1 MSVPAEKPPA
11 DTAPAYPPKPANDTH
26 VLDVA
31 ETEKV
36 LPLPMLLKKVS
47 EGYRKPYQ
55 TMVGEIAKAA
65 FGNGRLTS
73 EEYFTLR
80 LFDDAHIVGD
90 KAAFCGMAGMR
101 RLWPAANYQ
110 PEWHGVITDKLA
122 FDTLIGGYGLP
133 AIKMRAYYFT
143 EGFRVPAQ
151 RMLRQ
156 RDDLRAFLS
165 DPASYPFFSKP
176 RASSLS
182 LGSASATGYNA
193 ETGKIELLNGKTVGL
208 ENFID
213 DIVTHFGSGYM
224 FQERVTP
231 HQGVRDICGDRLA
244 TVRVYTINGENGPE
258 VFRVCWKVPA
268 GKNVADNFW
277 RKGNILAAVNY
288 ETGKITRAI
297 RGFAL
302 DQEELTHHPDT
313 NAPLV
318 GATIP
323 NFKTVIELSLESAR
337 IFNDIRV
344 IGWDIAPTEN
354 GVVVVEGNYAPDFKL
369 VQMAERRGILDSR
382 MASFL
387 AFCKK
392 EKGKY
397 EAAMKAREREIIRE
411 DLVKFKKSAWM
422 R

>member
-1 MSVPAEKPPA
+1 MSDTATKLPA
-11 DTAPAYPPKPANDTH
+11 APAYTPKPANDTH

-31 ETEKV
+31 EAEKV
-36 LPLPMLLKKVS
+36 LPLPMMLKKVS
-47 EGYRKPYQ
+47 EGYHKPLQ
-55 TMVGEIAKAA
+55 SIVMEIARAS
-65 FGNGRLTS
+65 FGAGKLTS

-80 LFDDAHIVGD
+80 LFDDANITGD
-90 KAAFCGMAGMR
+90 KSWFCGMAGMR
-101 RLWPAANYQ
+101 KLWPAANYQ

-122 FDTLIGGYGLP
+122 FDTLMNGYGLP

-156 RDDLRAFLS
+156 RDDLKAFLT

-193 ETGKIELLNGKTVGL
+193 ETGHIELLNGKSVEL
-208 ENFID
+208 DKFID
-213 DIVTHFGSGYM
+213 DIVTHFGTGYM
-224 FQERVTP
+224 FQERVIP

-277 RKGNILAAVNY
+277 LTGNILAAVDY
-288 ETGKITRAI
+288 QTGKINRAI
-297 RGFAL
+297 QGFAL
-302 DQEELTHHPDT
+302 DQVEITHHPDT

-323 NFKTVIELSLESAR
+323 NFQAVLDLSLEAAR

-344 IGWDIAPTEN
+344 IGWDIAPTEAG
-354 GVVVVEGNYAPDFKL
+354 GVIVEGNFAPDFKL
-369 VQMAERRGILDSR
+369 VQMAERRGILDDR
-382 MASFL
+382 MTAFL
-387 AFCKK
+387 AHCKK
-392 EKGKY
+392 ERTKY
-397 EAAMKAREREIIRE
+397 EAAQKARAREILRE